1 MKPSPLLMLR
11 PPSKALVAESPNAHM
26 RDLELESMSQ
36 AAVSTFA
43 IHTPCPLLAP
53 SHVCWQTPWLLYYC
67 VAVHVHVHVSEQ
79 ARGVSSY
86 VSAFGSSSMSETST
100 TTGFSFLGFSNKTT
114 KVFSRKSNTRAINPP
129 LNVSVFRLLP
139 RPTGHIDPT
148 AAKDLVRRKKPSM

>member
-11 PPSKALVAESPNAHM
+11 PPSKALVAECPDANM

-67 VAVHVHVHVSEQ
+67 VAVHVHAHVSEQ

-100 TTGFSFLGFSNKTT
+100 TTGFKFLGLGSTKTT
-114 KVFSRKSNTRAINPP
+114 VSSRK
-129 LNVSVFRLLP
+129 
-139 RPTGHIDPT
+139 
-148 AAKDLVRRKKPSM
+148 